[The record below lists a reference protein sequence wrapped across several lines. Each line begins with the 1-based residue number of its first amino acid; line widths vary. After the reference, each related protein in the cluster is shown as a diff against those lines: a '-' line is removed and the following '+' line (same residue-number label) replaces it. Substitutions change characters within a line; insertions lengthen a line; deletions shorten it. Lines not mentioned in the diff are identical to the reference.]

1 MTSNLDAEWSGL
13 YSDDLRVREQAAKQY
28 RIFPQQR
35 LSIPSEY
42 RRDWMELLGERRI
55 GDGEPWPDDI
65 AGMAR
70 QSRWPDHAFGTAN
83 AACLLIWHRPG
94 DAGPGGHPPAG
105 AHIGPKVPVLGGI
118 PHAQNL
124 FWGRYHPSPSW
135 NELHEYLPRAFAGLE
150 NPWNQVMIACLN
162 PEPGK
167 TGQVDRTANLA
178 AVRQGGRIDH
188 LVSVCRPKV
197 IVSCGEHVQRAM
209 QNWKRPDGISILEVS
224 HPINWG
230 SFGGRHHGPDVVRRL
245 RAAL

>member
-1 MTSNLDAEWSGL
+1 MTSNLDTELSGL
-13 YSDDLRVREQAAKQY
+13 YADDLRVREQAAKQY

-55 GDGEPWPDDI
+55 GYGERWPESI
-65 AGMAR
+65 ARMAR
-70 QSRWPDHAFGTAN
+70 MSRWPDHAFGTAN

-94 DAGPGGHPPAG
+94 GAGPGGHPLPG

-124 FWGRYHPSPSW
+124 FWGRYHPSRSW
-135 NELHEYLPRAFAGLE
+135 NELHEYLPQAFAGLE

-167 TGQVDRTANLA
+167 TGQVDRMANLA
-178 AVRQGGRIDH
+178 AVRGGGRIDH
-188 LVSVCRPKV
+188 IVSVCRPRV
-197 IVSCGEHVQRAM
+197 IVACGDPVQRAM
-209 QNWKRPDGISILEVS
+209 QRWERPDGISMLEVS
-224 HPINWG
+224 HPLNWG
-230 SFGGRHHGPDVVRRL
+230 SFGGRYHGPEVVRRL